1 MIHTHTMSQLKTVQ
15 EPMRLLHPTSLSV
28 MNTYGAN
35 RPVTSITTSAGAI
48 IVPNTSLNYIKLV
61 PTFASSGL
69 TGPIK
74 FKVTGYSKTNSNPPT
89 QIPQLLFEGQ
99 ATLYAN
105 NFDYL
110 SATGLTATLS
120 TGTAVVTVPT
130 TAGLQAGQSLVKTSG
145 AGVFGASPTIL
156 SVDSGTQF
164 TANVNHASSGAI
176 TFNVRAFTNFNVAQT
191 IVKLNGDGK
200 IYNATGILD
209 TSFVLIDTLG
219 CELVEVEFFH
229 GAATAANSAN
239 AFYGVL

>member
-1 MIHTHTMSQLKTVQ
+1 MIHTHTMTQLKTAQ
-15 EPMRLLHPTSLSV
+15 DPMKLLAPTSLSV
-28 MNTYGAN
+28 MNAYGAN
-35 RPVTSITTSAGAI
+35 KPTTSIATSAGAI
-48 IVPNTSLNYIKLV
+48 IIPNSSLNYVKLV
-61 PTFASSGL
+61 PVFASSGL
-69 TGPIK
+69 ASPIK

-110 SATGLTATLS
+110 SATGLTATLA
-120 TGTAVVTVPT
+120 TGTAVVTVAS
-130 TAGLQAGQSLVKTSG
+130 TAGLQVGQTLVKTSG
-145 AGVFGASPTIL
+145 DGAFGATPTITAIN
-156 SVDSGTQF
+156 SGTQF
-164 TANVNHASSGAI
+164 TASVDHATLGAI
-176 TFNVRAFTNFNVAQT
+176 TFNVRAFTNFNVPQT

-209 TSFVLIDTLG
+209 TAFVLVDTLG

>member
-15 EPMRLLHPTSLSV
+15 EPMKLLVPTSLSV
-28 MNTYGAN
+28 MNAYGAN
-35 RPVTSITTSAGAI
+35 KPATSITTSNGAI
-48 IVPNTSLNYIKLV
+48 IIPNTSLNYIKLV
-61 PTFASSGL
+61 PVFASSGL
-69 TGPIK
+69 TNPIK

-110 SATGLTATLS
+110 SATGLTATLA
-120 TGTAVVTVPT
+120 TGTAVVTVAS
-130 TAGLQAGQSLVKTSG
+130 TAGLQVGQTLVKTSG
-145 AGVFGASPTIL
+145 TGVFGATATIA
-156 SVDSGTQF
+156 SIDSGTQF
-164 TANVNHASSGAI
+164 TVASNHATAGAI

-191 IVKLNGDGK
+191 LVKLNGDGK
-200 IYNATGILD
+200 IYNATGITD
-209 TSFVLIDTLG
+209 AAFVLVDTLG

-229 GAATAANSAN
+229 GAATATLSAN